1 MPRYKGIL
9 EWSRW
14 SLSFAKITSIAGAI
28 LLFTVAAAEA
38 QNRTLGEIRGT
49 IVDQSNARIADVEV
63 SLTNVL
69 TGVTTQLKA
78 NSDGVYD
85 AVSLVPGTYSI
96 TFKK

>member
-1 MPRYKGIL
+1 MTRYEGIP

-14 SLSFAKITSIAGAI
+14 SLQFAKMTAIAGAI

-49 IVDQSNARIADVEV
+49 VVDQSNAKIADVDV

-69 TGVTTQLKA
+69 TGVTTHLKA
-78 NSDGVYD
+78 NS
-85 AVSLVPGTYSI
+85 
-96 TFKK
+96 